1 MSEHLRKQHVT
12 PGWTKAE
19 TSADGTQGVITVA
32 FAQLDVMDS
41 DRDYTPSGVGVIDG
55 NPTVK
60 ACQWGHQWYALPAG
74 TGKVLEQDGWLVAEL
89 SYFLDT
95 PQGAAEYATQK
106 ALADAGEFSEW
117 SYGYDVLDASM
128 EMIDGERMQVL
139 KKLHIFEVSPVLRG
153 AGVGT
158 HTLAVKA
165 AAEQCSECGQ
175 DLPAKSADEAD
186 DGSCPSCDKPLD
198 KCNCSAD
205 DDTTGKAAEDDA
217 DAKRRATGAV
227 AAYEVTRVMET
238 LHELGDAA

>member
-1 MSEHLRKQHVT
+1 MMRKHKQHVT
-12 PGWTKAE
+12 AGWTKAE
-19 TSADGTQGVITVA
+19 KSADGKQGIVTVA

-55 NPTVK
+55 NPSVK

-74 TGKVLEQDGWLVAEL
+74 TGKVAEQDGWLVAEL
-89 SYFLDT
+89 HYFLDT

-106 ALADAGEFSEW
+106 ALADAGESSEW

-128 EMIDGERMQVL
+128 EVIDGERMQVL

-158 HTLAVKA
+158 HTLAVKSDDACATCGHTA
-165 AAEQCSECGQ
+165 AAKA
-175 DLPAKSADEAD
+175 DDSADD
-186 DGSCPSCDKPLD
+186 TTCPDCDKPLED
-198 KCNCSAD
+198 CTCGAD
-205 DDTTGKAAEDDA
+205 EPKDNLGDA
-217 DAKRRATGAV
+217 DAKGRASRAV
-227 AAYEVTRVMET
+227 AAYEVTRAMDT